1 MKTFGTLLG
10 LLSTRQRRENLRL
23 VVWIVVALMV
33 IVLLYSVIFH
43 QLMAAEGRVYSWPT
57 SIYWTI
63 VTMST
68 LGFGDITFVSDAGR
82 IFSVVV
88 LISGILFLLVL
99 LPFTVIQFVVAPWM
113 DQREAARAPRQ
124 VPPGV
129 RGHIIVTRMD
139 PVTQALISRA
149 RRSDVPHV
157 VIVEDTAEAARLR
170 DSNYQVM
177 VGDLD
182 APKTYFR
189 AGVDRAAMV
198 VSTHPDTT
206 NTNVAFTVRE
216 VDAKVPVG
224 VTADNEAS
232 VDVLQLAGASHVVQL
247 ATTLGTAMAR
257 RVLGTTGRTHIVGQ
271 FGPTRIAEAGARGTS
286 LVGETVA
293 SAGFREPNGIRL
305 LAIAESGSTLIPT
318 GETVLT
324 KDSVLI
330 LAGSDDDM
338 VGYDRKFSISS
349 RTEESPVLVLGGGR
363 VGRSAARVLRS
374 SGLPY
379 TIVERTPGL
388 LSDAYNVVEGDA
400 ADLKNL
406 KKAGLDSASAVL
418 VTTQEDDMNVY
429 LTLYCRRLRPDLQ
442 IVSRATYER
451 NVSTLYRAGADGVLS
466 YASIGATVMWN
477 TMGLGQRVVIMEG
490 LELFLVS
497 IPEGFKGLTFSE
509 IEERVGSTGCH
520 VVSIADQRGRLMAS
534 TEEAGEDP
542 DLRLLVMGDR
552 RSEQRFRQHISKGAR

>member
-23 VVWIVVALMV
+23 VVWIVVALLV